1 MHNDIFKEFCRQ
13 ERENVLKPPCLIAV
27 GSRDVDRMIGE
38 ETSRLMPMLMQ
49 ALKKIDRQGGFLDDG
64 MMGLGWR
71 GWSRGKWRASTCH
84 VVQINISC
92 DMKLSSSCETLNT
105 KLISL

>member
-1 MHNDIFKEFCRQ
+1 MHNDIFKGFCRQ

-27 GSRDVDRMIGE
+27 GSRDVDKMIGE

-64 MMGLGWR
+64 MMGLER
-71 GWSRGKWRASTCH
+71 LEQGKVAR
-84 VVQINISC
+84 INLSC
-92 DMKLSSSCETLNT
+92 CPN
-105 KLISL
+105 